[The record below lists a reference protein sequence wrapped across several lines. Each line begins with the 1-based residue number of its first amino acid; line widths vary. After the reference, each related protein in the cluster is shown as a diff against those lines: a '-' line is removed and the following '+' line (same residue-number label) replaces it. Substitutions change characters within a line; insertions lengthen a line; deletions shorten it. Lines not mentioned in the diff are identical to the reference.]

1 MYQSEQFMK
10 HAGEYLKV
18 KFDIKLIEQ
27 VKKSKEDL
35 ARSQDELSISSVD
48 DVGLSEQVKVV
59 IDPVASSNIGT
70 SENSLSPETKKVDDN
85 QVEGGSK

>member
-18 KFDIKLIEQ
+18 KFDTKLIEQ

-35 ARSQDELSISSVD
+35 AQTQDGLSVSSVD
-48 DVGLSEQVKVV
+48 NVGLSEQVKVV
-59 IDPVASSNIGT
+59 IDSVGGSSVGASSD
-70 SENSLSPETKKVDDN
+70 SLSETKKVDDN
-85 QVEGGSK
+85 QAEASNK